1 MSFHIIGTGS
11 YLPEHVVTNDDL
23 SQFLDTSDEWITQR
37 VGVRQ
42 RHISTGETAAD
53 MGCIA
58 AERALQS
65 CRLTGKDIDLI
76 LCATCSSDS
85 ASPATAALIQA
96 HIGSSGPAFDIN
108 SACSGFLFALETAA
122 GFFERKTVR
131 RVLVLG
137 CERISRLIDW
147 SDRSTAV
154 IFGDGAGAVVLESGN
169 GFLSSKLQTTGGND
183 VIDIPAH
190 HGSSPFFRRELPPP
204 FISMK
209 GQETFKFA
217 VGAMNRDI
225 LDVLESAHLTTEQ
238 IRWFIPHQANLRI
251 IQFSS
256 KKLHVPMERFA
267 VNIDQCGNTSSASIP
282 IVLDEYNRAGLLQTG
297 DRIVLSAFG
306 GGLSSAACVIQW

>member
-11 YLPEHVVTNDDL
+11 YLPDHVVTNDDL
-23 SQFLDTSDEWITQR
+23 SKFLDTSDEWITQR

-58 AERALQS
+58 AERALKN
-65 CRLTGKDIDLI
+65 CGLTGKDIDLI

-85 ASPATAALIQA
+85 ASPAAAALIQA
-96 HIGSSGPAFDIN
+96 HIGSCGAAFDIN

-122 GFFERKTVR
+122 GFFERKTVQ

-137 CERISRLIDW
+137 CERISRLVDW

-190 HGSSPFFRRELPPP
+190 HGSSPFFRKKLPPP

-217 VGAMNRDI
+217 VSAMNRDI
-225 LDVLESAHLTTEQ
+225 LDVLKDARLTTEQ

-282 IVLDEYNRAGLLQTG
+282 IVLDEYNRAGLLQSG